1 MLKTDCHIHFSS
13 LVLYINPSVLWVT
26 NAQVQVCLS
35 CEMIFALC
43 LIHCSKMSLFHYV
56 SYLSQLDPFPC
67 WVKGN
72 HFFDLTTV
80 DSYFVVSS
88 VNLMQSSLLHQNRN
102 LHHSVKTKLIWSHL
116 CFQGLKK
123 MQQSRKDMSSYFQ
136 YLDVEVHF
144 CTSIECLKT
153 PDELNRQYY

>member
-35 CEMIFALC
+35 CETTFALC

-88 VNLMQSSLLHQNRN
+88 VNLMQSSLLHQNHN
-102 LHHSVKTKLIWSHL
+102 LHHSVKTKLICSHL

-123 MQQSRKDMSSYFQ
+123 CSRAGKTWVAIFSTLMWRFIFAHRLSVWRRLMS
-136 YLDVEVHF
+136 
-144 CTSIECLKT
+144 
-153 PDELNRQYY
+153 